1 MLRVSSLLVPPRY
14 DQPEL
19 LDMGAGTPQDV
30 KASLSDLWRINR
42 YLGGIPAITRHLF
55 PRLLAQTGTVTLA
68 DIGTGSAEI
77 PAYIARWA
85 HSKNLSLRMMPLDLA
100 SRNLAIARDNT
111 NSLPNVH
118 LVQADAR
125 HLPFAHNSVDYVMS
139 SVFLHH
145 FPPEQVIDLLRQA
158 FAIARRGIVMSDGV
172 RGWLPL
178 IAFKIGQPIFAR
190 SYITRF
196 DGAASIRRA
205 YTPSE
210 MRQFAAEAGL
220 TNARVYR
227 HPLWRMTLVAD
238 KP

>member
-1 MLRVSSLLVPPRY
+1 MRVSSFLVPPRY

-19 LDMGAGTPQDV
+19 LDMGAGTPHEV

-42 YLGGIPAITRHLF
+42 YLGGIPAITHHLF
-55 PRLLAQTGTVTLA
+55 PRLQAQAGTVTLA

-85 HSKNLSLRMMPLDLA
+85 REQNLSVRIVPIDLA
-100 SRNLAIARDNT
+100 SRNLYIARGFVK
-111 NSLPNVH
+111 SLPNVQ

-125 HLPFAHNSVDYVMS
+125 HLPFAHESVDYLMS

-145 FPPEQVIDLLRQA
+145 FTPEQVIDLLREA

-210 MRQFAAEAGL
+210 LRQFAAEAGL

-227 HPLWRMTLVAD
+227 HLLWRMTLVAD
-238 KP
+238 KA